1 MLYIFLILIAL
12 SVGGIIFLGL
22 KKFTFKNLV
31 TKILNVFTRVK
42 KWKNDELEDKNS
54 LKISILKNEERQTN
68 LPAPIQIGVQVGG
81 GVSGEDYWINLISV
95 NPINPKYY
103 KRLGEWYMYNNKPDY
118 AIKTLEYASKLD
130 PKNKKIL
137 KHLENLKRQEV

>member
-1 MLYIFLILIAL
+1 MLYIFTILIAV
-12 SVGGIIFLGL
+12 SAGGIIFLGL

-31 TKILNVFTRVK
+31 TKVLSVFMRAK
-42 KWKNDELEDKNS
+42 KRNEDDLQDKIS
-54 LKISILKNEERQTN
+54 LKIPVFKNEERQEN
-68 LPAPIQIGVQVGG
+68 EL
-81 GVSGEDYWINLISV
+81 GVSGEGYWINLISV
-95 NPINPKYY
+95 NPTNPKYY
-103 KRLGEWYMYNNKPDY
+103 KRLGEWYMYNNKTDY